1 MCEVE
6 YEALRRDSSDMAKIS
21 ALRAVLCCEVRARV
35 ANHAR
40 ARASLST
47 TRHASA
53 LTFQARSLRE
63 VHSACCSARAV
74 ALGASVLLVR
84 RMRIHSLG
92 SGWSAQTYI
101 ADLVKHA
108 APFTRETVKER
119 GEERVGLRVELEC
132 SSVVAG

>member
-21 ALRAVLCCEVRARV
+21 ALRAVLCCEVQARV

-47 TRHASA
+47 KCT
-53 LTFQARSLRE
+53 ARAAVRE
-63 VHSACCSARAV
+63 QWHWEPPCCSFGECVFIRWGV
-74 ALGASVLLVR
+74 
-84 RMRIHSLG
+84 
-92 SGWSAQTYI
+92 GWSAQTHI

-108 APFTRETVKER
+108 APFT
-119 GEERVGLRVELEC
+119 
-132 SSVVAG
+132 